1 MNPKT
6 LFQWRYFQPEIILL
20 RVKLLVFYAG
30 NISIIFTFFLQQTTS
45 KIYKPIVF
53 H

>member
-6 LFQWRYFQPEIILL
+6 LFQRRYFQPEIILL
-20 RVKLLVFYAG
+20 RVKLLVFYAW
-30 NISIIFTFFLQQTTS
+30 NISTIFTFFIQQTTS
-45 KIYKPIVF
+45 KIYKLIAF